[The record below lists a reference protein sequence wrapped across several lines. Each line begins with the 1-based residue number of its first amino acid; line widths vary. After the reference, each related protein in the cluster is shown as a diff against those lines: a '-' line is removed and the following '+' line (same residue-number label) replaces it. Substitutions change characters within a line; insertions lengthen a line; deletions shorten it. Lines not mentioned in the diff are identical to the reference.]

1 MKKFRHDAFVGGLIA
16 VIVTLSMSPGFGQD
30 AGDVDEAQSER
41 FSSVRQGSEFG
52 QGADSSAFEMGSQDI
67 EIGPNVRVNRA
78 QILPGAGL
86 LGRSETTV
94 AADEDGERV
103 IVGFNNAQGFCGEPF
118 GRTPACTPGTPPG
131 LSGYGFST
139 NGGRAFTDGSAPPV
153 IDHVYTRG
161 DPWLDRGGK
170 DRRTFFYA
178 NLAVDDRA
186 IINPAPAPRTIIDL
200 GVSVHRGHFRDDS
213 FVWEDVRVFN
223 APNAVNLCANRPP
236 RTDRTPCDLYDKEA
250 IAVDKAGRG
259 RGVITLTNFIEGCG
273 FAADGFGQIEVW
285 RTTNG
290 GNTWVGP
297 VIAGG
302 DLTFDTNPAHT
313 STCGRAGRLQQSSAP
328 AVGPDGEVFV
338 AWQRGPDLGMVPA
351 DSVGAVTAQ
360 IVVARSLDGGA
371 TFDPP
376 VVVATINTNRNNP
389 PVGYNRDRINDHPRI
404 ALVTAGRF
412 KGRIHVSYAAA
423 VAAVTA
429 APAIVFTCPPGTP
442 ARVICFTRAQRL
454 TSSQVFVKYS
464 DDLGL
469 TWSVEIPV
477 APTPPPAGLKRW
489 WPVVTSDP
497 SGVVAVVYYESQ
509 EALLANSTCTINFN
523 RAGTSR
529 RIGPASS
536 LVNTFIATSQDGGL
550 SFDPPV
556 RVSTAT
562 SNWCTSQWM
571 VFPNFGDYI
580 GSVQAQDRVLATW
593 ADSRNGPVD
602 TFFAPVGLEGR

>member
-1 MKKFRHDAFVGGLIA
+1 MKRFRHDAFVGGLVA
-16 VIVTLSMSPGFGQD
+16 VIVTLSMSPGFTQN
-30 AGDVDEAQSER
+30 AGDVDESPSDR
-41 FSSVRQGSEFG
+41 FSAAG
-52 QGADSSAFEMGSQDI
+52 QGAPFGLDAESGVPDLGSQDV

-86 LGRSETTV
+86 RGRSETTV
-94 AADEDGERV
+94 AADEDGERIV
-103 IVGFNNAQGFCGEPF
+103 VGFNNAQGFCGEPF
-118 GRTPACTPGTPPG
+118 GRACTAGTPPG

-139 NGGRAFTDGSAPPV
+139 NGGRTFTDGSAPQV

-186 IINPAPAPRTIIDL
+186 IIIPNVSRTLIDL
-200 GVSVHRGHFRDDS
+200 GVSVHRGHFRGDS

-223 APNAVNLCANRPP
+223 APNAENLCAKRPP
-236 RTDRTPCDLYDKEA
+236 STDLSPCDFYDKEA

-259 RGVITLTNFIEGCG
+259 RGVVSLTNFIERCG
-273 FAADGFGQIEVW
+273 FSADGFGQIEVW

-290 GNTWVGP
+290 GHTWVGP
-297 VIAGG
+297 AIAGS
-302 DLTFDTNPAHT
+302 DLTFDTNPA
-313 STCGRAGRLQQSSAP
+313 SSKCGLAGRLQQSSAP
-328 AVGPDGEVFV
+328 AIGPDGEVFV
-338 AWQRGPDLGMVPA
+338 AWQRGPDLGVGVPA
-351 DSVGAVTAQ
+351 ASPGAVTAQ

-376 VVVATINTNRNNP
+376 VVVATINTMRNNP
-389 PVGYNRDRINDHPRI
+389 PVGFNRDRINDHPRI
-404 ALVTAGRF
+404 VLVTEGRS
-412 KGRIHVSYAAA
+412 KGRVFVTYATA
-423 VAAVTA
+423 VAPVTA
-429 APAIVFTCPPGTP
+429 ASLTEFTCPPGTP
-442 ARVICFTRAQRL
+442 SDVVCLSRAQRL
-454 TSSQVFVKYS
+454 TSSQVLVKYS

-469 TWSVEIPV
+469 TWSAAIPV

-489 WPVVTSDP
+489 WPVVTGDP
-497 SGVVAVVYYESQ
+497 SGVVEVVYYESQ
-509 EALLANSTCTINFN
+509 EASVPANPTCTIRFN
-523 RAGTSR
+523 RAGTR
-529 RIGPASS
+529 RRQGPANS

-562 SNWCTSQWM
+562 SNWCTSRWDA
-571 VFPNFGDYI
+571 FPNFGDYI
-580 GSVQAQDRVLATW
+580 GSVRALDRVLATW